1 MLGFGLTVLYLAF
14 SYLSPAVLIPALAAY
29 HIQAIVAVLALA
41 TSIPGLIRVG
51 MAKQFAF
58 YCLLALLFFIS
69 VSSAW
74 NNGPGA
80 GARAAE
86 DFCSNSVVF
95 LLVAANCNSLRR
107 IKLAIAVVAT
117 IAIYYIFQ
125 GARAL
130 HAVDYNSPFLLWQH
144 VGEGS
149 EWIPRIEGLS
159 FVNDPNDFAQLL
171 VCLLP
176 LLWFWRRPGRKRWNL
191 LAVYIPALIFVAGL
205 YLTHSRGGM
214 IALALVLF
222 LGVRK
227 HLGSAVSM
235 ACIIG
240 FAMGLMALNFTGG
253 RAISGQSGADR
264 IDAWS
269 AGLQFIKS
277 SPLIGI
283 GYGQFREQY
292 EITAHNS
299 FILCISELGL
309 LGYLAWLALIVATLL
324 GARWVLQHKQA
335 DETAMLES
343 AEATPSQVEVP
354 WFAVRRSASRGSA
367 SVEPLAEF
375 TRCIRLATFSLLG
388 FLAAAWFLSR
398 AYVLTLYLLLG
409 IIHALTFTMKRR
421 AGWEEPLPA
430 FQMAKATLAT
440 GFVMIT
446 VIYII
451 VRFHFAA

>member
-1 MLGFGLTVLYLAF
+1 LTILFIGL
-14 SYLSPAVLIPALAAY
+14 SYLSPTDLIPALAPY
-29 HIQAIVAVLALA
+29 HIQLIVAVLALA
-41 TSIPGLIRVG
+41 TSIPGLIKVD
-51 MAKQFAF
+51 MTKQFGF
-58 YCLLALLFFIS
+58 YCLLALLFFIAI
-69 VSSAW
+69 SSAW

-95 LLVAANCNSLRR
+95 LLIAANCHSLQR
-107 IKLAIAVVAT
+107 IKLAIAVVAI
-117 IAIYYIFQ
+117 IAIYYVFQ

-130 HAVDYNSPFLLWQH
+130 HAVDYDSPFLLWQH
-144 VGEGS
+144 LGEGT
-149 EWIPRIEGLS
+149 EYIPRIEGLS

-176 LLWFWRRPGRKRWNL
+176 LLWFWRRPGGKLWNL
-191 LAVYIPALIFVAGL
+191 LTVYIPALIFVEGL

-214 IALALVLF
+214 IALVFVLF
-222 LGVRK
+222 LAVRK
-227 HLGSAVSM
+227 RLGSVVSM

-269 AGLQFIKS
+269 AGFQFIKH
-277 SPLIGI
+277 SPLLGI

-292 EITAHNS
+292 DITAHNS
-299 FILCISELGL
+299 FMLCISELGL
-309 LGYLAWLALIVATLL
+309 LGYLSWLALIVATLL
-324 GARWVLQHKQA
+324 GARWVLKHNRA
-335 DETAMLES
+335 DGTAM
-343 AEATPSQVEVP
+343 AEIPQPRAPQVDAP
-354 WFAVRRSASRGSA
+354 WFAVRENAM
-367 SVEPLAEF
+367 VEPLAEF
-375 TRCIRLATFSLLG
+375 TRCIRLATFSLWG

-398 AYVLTLYLLLG
+398 AYVLTLYFLLG
-409 IIHALTFTMKRR
+409 IINALTFAIKHR
-421 AGWEEPLPA
+421 AGWEEPIPA

-440 GFVMIT
+440 GFILIT
-446 VIYII
+446 IIYII